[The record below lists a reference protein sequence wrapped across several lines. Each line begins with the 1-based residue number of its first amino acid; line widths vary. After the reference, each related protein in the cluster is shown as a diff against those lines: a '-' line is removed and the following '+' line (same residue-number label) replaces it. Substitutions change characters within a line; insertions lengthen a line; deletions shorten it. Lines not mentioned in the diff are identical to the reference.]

1 MLYNLHTHSHY
12 CGHGSGEISEYAG
25 YAASKGFSMLGF
37 SEHCPF
43 PDSLLENSRMPFS
56 SMALY
61 EDDVRRAGASM
72 PFPVYLGYEI
82 DYYDE
87 YSSFFQSLSERTDF
101 LIAGVHYV
109 RRPDGTFRTPFNP
122 GFSDD
127 DVKRY
132 ADAAVKVMETGLLTF
147 LAHPDVF
154 LCRRH
159 FDKVAE
165 EAARTIASA
174 AAELSVPLEVNGNGL
189 LKGCGENEGYPSP
202 HFWRIASEYVD
213 SAVVS
218 SDAHAVR
225 NLDRTHSFSRAFA
238 GVFDLSVLEPYD
250 DNGRPRLR
258 KADQS

>member
-12 CGHGSGEISEYAG
+12 CGHGSGEISEYAE

-43 PDSLLENSRMPFS
+43 PDSLLGNSRMPFS

-202 HFWRIASEYVD
+202 H
-213 SAVVS
+213 
-218 SDAHAVR
+218 
-225 NLDRTHSFSRAFA
+225 
-238 GVFDLSVLEPYD
+238 
-250 DNGRPRLR
+250 
-258 KADQS
+258 